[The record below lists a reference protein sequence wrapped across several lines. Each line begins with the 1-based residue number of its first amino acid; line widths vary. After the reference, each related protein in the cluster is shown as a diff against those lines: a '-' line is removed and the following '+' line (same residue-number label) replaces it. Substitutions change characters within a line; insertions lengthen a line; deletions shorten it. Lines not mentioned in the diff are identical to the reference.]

1 VTKVDFVYF
10 NAGGGHRSAATALK
24 TVAEQQGRPW
34 EVRLVNLQEVL
45 DRLDIFRK
53 ITGIRLEDIYNR
65 MLASGWTLGS
75 GGGLKLMHAVIRL
88 YHGPTV
94 RLLEKHWAET
104 RPDMVV
110 SVVPNFDRALCE
122 SLARALPQVPFV
134 TILTD
139 FADYPPHFWIERQK
153 QWVIC
158 GTGKAV
164 EQARALG
171 HTDDRI
177 LRTSGMILRPIFY
190 DAAKV
195 DRSAERRKLGLDA
208 DRPTGLVLFGGQGS
222 GVMLEIAK
230 RLADRQLI
238 FICGRNEAL
247 AARLRALPAQSPRF
261 VEGFT
266 AEVPHYMRMADYFI
280 GKPGPGSISE
290 AVALGLPVIL
300 ERNAWTLVQERYN
313 TEWVRE
319 REVGLV
325 LRNFTEIRAA
335 VQRMEREL
343 KQFQAAVGEIENRAV
358 YEIPDMLARVLE
370 AHSGP
375 LDRVVRES
383 K

>member
-34 EVRLVNLQEVL
+34 ELRLVNLQEVL

-65 MLASGWTLGS
+65 MLASGWTIGS
-75 GGGLKLMHAVIRL
+75 GAGLKLMHAVIRL
-88 YHGPTV
+88 YHGPTL
-94 RLLEKHWAET
+94 RLLEEHWAET

-110 SVVPNFDRALCE
+110 SLVPNFDRALCE
-122 SLARALPQVPFV
+122 SLAQALPQVPFV

-171 HTDDRI
+171 HADDRI
-177 LRTSGMILRPIFY
+177 LRSSGMILRPIFY
-190 DAAKV
+190 DTVKV
-195 DRSAERRKLGLDA
+195 DRALERRKLGLDA

-222 GVMLEIAK
+222 GVMRKIAK

-247 AARLRALPAQSPRF
+247 AARLRTLPEQAPRF

-266 AEVPHYMRMADYFI
+266 ANVPHYMRMADYLI

-290 AVALGLPVIL
+290 AMAMGLPVIV

-319 REVGLV
+319 RNVGLV
-325 LRNFTEIRAA
+325 LRNFGEIRGA
-335 VQRMEREL
+335 VEQMEREL
-343 KQFQAAVGEIENRAV
+343 DRFQAAVGKIENRAV
-358 YEIPDMLARVLE
+358 FEIPDMLARVLQ
-370 AHSGP
+370 AHS
-375 LDRVVRES
+375 RESVVRE
-383 K
+383 